1 MVDWM
6 DRKTDEDRYKDRY
19 LNREL
24 EREQFTHFYLVNFWT
39 VFDGFRSAGK
49 LKHEGDNLN
58 FQTMYT
64 ISNRCKWLTVKDAD
78 RRESQLPRN
87 LPRFLEMVILSG
99 VCHALKIHFGINDS
113 LTCIPCG
120 TNHNSF

>member
-6 DRKTDEDRYKDRY
+6 DRKTDGDRQEDRY

-49 LKHEGDNLN
+49 LKHEG
-58 FQTMYT
+58 
-64 ISNRCKWLTVKDAD
+64 NRCKRITCL
-78 RRESQLPRN
+78 RRGPKGNSVIKKPSQTLRGGN
-87 LPRFLEMVILSG
+87 I
-99 VCHALKIHFGINDS
+99 A
-113 LTCIPCG
+113 
-120 TNHNSF
+120 